1 MSFSSGLAAGYQL
14 GSGLVDA
21 YGEGQLRKRMDEVDK
36 WQVEEIPAGGLTPQ
50 DAPTPPKRRNGS
62 LDIYLG
68 EPQTPDTPA
77 PDAGLAPPAQ
87 TPSEPQKVVG
97 YRFGGQIFTTKPPK
111 ELQDAIRT
119 EQRAIIHGQLGD
131 ADKAEFYHQAA
142 ITQREKAI
150 TTIADRAFS
159 SGSLPAIFN
168 ALSTIDD
175 GLDYRYEVGKN
186 GAINVYTNPD
196 GSPDKSTLAKT
207 FANEKEAVAF
217 ARNALD
223 PKLVSD
229 LATAEQ
235 NRAYQRSMMGYNQA
249 NLGLRQ
255 QELDANAAYRQDGLS
270 LRQQQ
275 QADQSNYRQL
285 QELDRKYQYFSNMAG
300 KEPDL
305 QRKAYF
311 LEEADKIQAQMAGI
325 GGQQGSGG
333 DVSATGIYNYLT
345 QEKGIS
351 PAHAVGIVTSVDRES
366 GFNPTAIHDN
376 NTGYGLLGHRLER
389 RDKLFA
395 SAGTNTPNWKQ
406 QIDYALTEPEM
417 KSYLSQDFGGD
428 YKAATSAFTS
438 IFEKPANTDAEAN
451 TRANY
456 STRYAGLMGG
466 GSNSGSAPA
475 PRQYAPDN
483 PYYKQAEAMGL
494 AQQEQMRM
502 KNQKPVSLDDWLK
515 LQTAA
520 ESMAQMTK
528 GYADMSPEGQAQLRQ
543 AKVDELFGGYQAAQ
557 GGLSG
562 AGAAA
567 PRPSLLD
574 GAKAL
579 QDKANG
585 GGNTPT
591 PSEPATKVPNTGAE
605 AATLAQERFKK
616 TTQDAATK
624 RAQVE
629 KETAASK
636 AESAARY
643 EFGVASTALRDIE
656 YSKDPSR
663 KKALAQEAIDKVK
676 SLYDRLPSADKE
688 TAITL
693 MTRLYAYL
701 D

>member
-1 MSFSSGLAAGYQL
+1 MGFAEGFASGAQVGKLWLDQFDQGA
-14 GSGLVDA
+14 
-21 YGEGQLRKRMDEVDK
+21 LRRRLSDVDK
-36 WQVEEIPAGGLTPQ
+36 WQVEDIPAGGLTPQ
-50 DAPTPPKRRNGS
+50 DTPAPTQRRNGS
-62 LDIYLG
+62 LDIYTG
-68 EPQTPDTPA
+68 EPQTPDNPA
-77 PDAGLAPPAQ
+77 PDVGLAPPAQ
-87 TPSEPQKVVG
+87 TSSEPPKVVG
-97 YRFGGQIFTTKPPK
+97 YRFGGQVFTTKPPK

-131 ADKAEFYHQAA
+131 ADKAEIYHQAA
-142 ITQREKAI
+142 INQREKAI
-150 TTIADRAFS
+150 NNIAERAFS

-186 GAINVYTNPD
+186 GAINVFTNPD

-207 FANEKEAVAF
+207 FANENEALAF
-217 ARNALD
+217 ARSSLN

-229 LATAEQ
+229 LASAEQ
-235 NRAYQRSMMGYNQA
+235 NRAYQRSMMDYNQA
-249 NLGLRQ
+249 SLGLRQ

-285 QELDRKYQYFSNMAG
+285 QELDRKFQYFSNMAG
-300 KEPDL
+300 KEPDV
-305 QRKAYF
+305 QRRAYF

-325 GGQQGSGG
+325 GGQQGLGG

-366 GFNPTAIHDN
+366 GFNPAATHDG
-376 NTGYGLLGHRLER
+376 NTGYGLMGHRLER

-475 PRQYAPDN
+475 PRQYAPDS

-502 KNQKPVSLDDWLK
+502 KNQKPLEFDAWLK
-515 LQTAA
+515 LQAA
-520 ESMAQMTK
+520 AREYAQGTK
-528 GYADMSPEGQAQLRQ
+528 GYADMSPEGQSQLTKQ
-543 AKVDELFGGYQAAQ
+543 IADDLYSGYQATQ
-557 GGLSG
+557 GGLSS

-579 QDKANG
+579 QEKANG

-591 PSEPATKVPNTGAE
+591 PSEPTTKVPNTGAE

>member
-131 ADKAEFYHQAA
+131 ADKAELYHQAA

-150 TTIADRAFS
+150 NNIAERAFS

-186 GAINVYTNPD
+186 GVINVFTNPD

-207 FANEKEAVAF
+207 FANENEALAF
-217 ARNALD
+217 ARSSLN

-235 NRAYQRSMMGYNQA
+235 SRAYQRSMMDYNQA
-249 NLGLRQ
+249 NLGLH
-255 QELDANAAYRQDGLS
+255 
-270 LRQQQ
+270 QQQ

-325 GGQQGSGG
+325 GGQQSGAGGVQQYEGLVRKYAEQSGVPYELGMAVLKAESGGNPNALSPKGAGGLMQLMPGTAKEMGVTNVNDPEQNIRGGMGYLAKKLAEFNGNVPLAVAAYNAGSGAVRQAGNQIPNYAETKAYVPRVLSIYKGLGGAGDTG
-333 DVSATGIYNYLT
+333 DVPLSSPMPNKATGLVN
-345 QEKGIS
+345 
-351 PAHAVGIVTSVDRES
+351 
-366 GFNPTAIHDN
+366 
-376 NTGYGLLGHRLER
+376 
-389 RDKLFA
+389 
-395 SAGTNTPNWKQ
+395 
-406 QIDYALTEPEM
+406 
-417 KSYLSQDFGGD
+417 
-428 YKAATSAFTS
+428 
-438 IFEKPANTDAEAN
+438 
-451 TRANY
+451 
-456 STRYAGLMGG
+456 
-466 GSNSGSAPA
+466 APA
-475 PRQYAPDN
+475 PRQYTPDN

-502 KNQKPVSLDDWLK
+502 KSQKPVSLDDWLK

-579 QDKANG
+579 QEKANG
-585 GGNTPT
+585 DTSNTP
-591 PSEPATKVPNTGAE
+591 PPLPKTGTE
-605 AATLAQERFKK
+605 AAAF
-616 TTQDAATK
+616 A
-624 RAQVE
+624 
-629 KETAASK
+629 KEQASK
-636 AESAARY
+636 ASSAAAAKK
-643 EFGVASTALRDIE
+643 EPDEQTKTGQSEALHNFYLIAKVQTKLARSNE
-656 YSKDPSR
+656 SPER
-663 KKALAQEAIDKVK
+663 KKAIAQDAIDKVTT
-676 SLYDRLPSADKE
+676 LYDSLSDGNKPMAVELLTK
-688 TAITL
+688 
-693 MTRLYAYL
+693 LYPYVN
-701 D
+701 